1 MNMNQQELSK
11 AKDQDLISSVEAMKR
26 AAALA
31 RQVAVQTGTAIV
43 VSKDE
48 KIVRR
53 TAAEL
58 VAQSGAGSNKVEAV

>member
-1 MNMNQQELSK
+1 MTQQELSM
-11 AKDQDLISSVEAMKR
+11 ARDQDLVASVAAMKR

-31 RQVAVQTGTAIV
+31 RQIAVQTGTAIV
-43 VSKDE
+43 VSSGD

-58 VAQSGAGSNKVEAV
+58 SVDQREKVGGE

>member
-1 MNMNQQELSK
+1 MTQQELSM
-11 AKDQDLISSVEAMKR
+11 AREQDLVASVAAMKR

-31 RQVAVQTGTAIV
+31 RQIAVQTGTAIV
-43 VSKDE
+43 VSSGD

-58 VAQSGAGSNKVEAV
+58 SVDQREKVGGE